1 MAGNMSGTHK
11 LSSGELAELV
21 GGLLDLDSAENELK
35 DGEISYKP
43 YKFGENNLSLMGDY
57 YGLRMIN
64 ERFCRLART
73 VFLPMLRLQPR
84 ISAFP
89 PEVKSFADY
98 SDEVENF
105 VSLTTSRIEALRGSQ
120 MMVIPRDFVSMLTD
134 AYYGGSIRN
143 MPSNSRTEF
152 TPTEQRVI
160 ELVSDGLNEAM
171 ALAWRDLMPI
181 TFEVQNREE
190 NLSFASF
197 ADAEDMVVNCSFMV
211 QLPDADPANFDIIYP
226 LQTLKP
232 IAAQLRSRMHSDLLE
247 EDLSWREK
255 MERAVLNVPLNI
267 TAILA
272 EPSVP
277 LGRIGNV
284 APGEVVPVQM
294 TPAPRLLV
302 EGRPLFE
309 ADLGEASGKSAL
321 NLTRRI
327 AD

>member
-1 MAGNMSGTHK
+1 MSGTHK
-11 LSSGELAELV
+11 LSSNELAALV
-21 GGLLDLDSAENELK
+21 GGLMELDSTEEDELK
-35 DGEISYKP
+35 DGDISYKP
-43 YKFGENNLSLMGDY
+43 YQFGDNNLSLMGDY

-64 ERFCRLART
+64 ERFCRLARS

-89 PEVKSFADY
+89 PEVKTFADY

-105 VSLTTSRIEALRGSQ
+105 VSLTTSRIEALRGNR
-120 MMVIPRDFVSMLTD
+120 MMVIPPSFISMLTD
-134 AYYGGSIRN
+134 SYYGGTIRKTQ
-143 MPSNSRTEF
+143 NSRTEF

-160 ELVSDGLNEAM
+160 ELISNGLNESM

-181 TFEVQNREE
+181 SFELQNREE

-197 ADAEDMVVNCSFMV
+197 ADADDLVVNCSFMV
-211 QLPDADPANFDIIYP
+211 QLPDTDPANFDIIYP

-232 IAAQLRSRMHSDLLE
+232 IAGQLRSRMHSDLLE
-247 EDLSWREK
+247 EDMTWREK
-255 MERAVLNVPLNI
+255 MERAVLNVPLSL

-272 EPSVP
+272 EPSVS

-284 APGEVVPVQM
+284 SPGEVVPVQM

-302 EGRPLFE
+302 EGRPIFD
-309 ADLGEASGKSAL
+309 ADLGESAGKSAL

-327 AD
+327 PD

>member
-1 MAGNMSGTHK
+1 MRNDMSGTHK
-11 LSSGELAELV
+11 LSSNELAALV
-21 GGLLDLDSAENELK
+21 GGLMELDSTEEDELK
-35 DGEISYKP
+35 DGDISYKP
-43 YKFGENNLSLMGDY
+43 YQFGDNNLSLMGDY

-64 ERFCRLART
+64 ERFCRLARS

-89 PEVKSFADY
+89 PEVKTFADY

-105 VSLTTSRIEALRGSQ
+105 VSLTTSRIEALRGNQ
-120 MMVIPRDFVSMLTD
+120 MMVIPPSFISMLTD
-134 AYYGGSIRN
+134 SYYGGTIRKTQ
-143 MPSNSRTEF
+143 NSRTEF

-160 ELVSDGLNEAM
+160 ELISNGLNESM

-181 TFEVQNREE
+181 SFELQNREE

-197 ADAEDMVVNCSFMV
+197 ADADDLVVNCSFMV
-211 QLPDADPANFDIIYP
+211 QLPDTDPANFDIIYP

-232 IAAQLRSRMHSDLLE
+232 IAGQLQSRMHSDLLE
-247 EDLSWREK
+247 EDMTWREK
-255 MERAVLNVPLNI
+255 MERAVLNVPLSL

-272 EPSVP
+272 EPSVS

-284 APGEVVPVQM
+284 SPGEVVPVQM

-302 EGRPLFE
+302 EGRPIFD
-309 ADLGEASGKSAL
+309 ADLGESAGKSAL

-327 AD
+327 PD

>member
-1 MAGNMSGTHK
+1 MSGTHK
-11 LSSGELAELV
+11 LSSNELAALV
-21 GGLLDLDSAENELK
+21 GGLMELDSTEEDELK
-35 DGEISYKP
+35 DGDISYKP
-43 YKFGENNLSLMGDY
+43 YQFGDNNLSLMGDY

-64 ERFCRLART
+64 ERFCRLARS

-89 PEVKSFADY
+89 PEVKTFADY

-105 VSLTTSRIEALRGSQ
+105 VSLTTSRIEALRGNQ
-120 MMVIPRDFVSMLTD
+120 MMVIPPSFISMLTD
-134 AYYGGSIRN
+134 SYYGGTIRKTQ
-143 MPSNSRTEF
+143 NSRTEF

-160 ELVSDGLNEAM
+160 ELISNGLNESM

-181 TFEVQNREE
+181 SFELQNREE

-197 ADAEDMVVNCSFMV
+197 ADADDLVVNCSFMV
-211 QLPDADPANFDIIYP
+211 QLPDTDPANFDIIYP

-232 IAAQLRSRMHSDLLE
+232 IAGQLRSRMHSDLLE
-247 EDLSWREK
+247 EDMTWREK
-255 MERAVLNVPLNI
+255 MERAVLNVPLSL

-272 EPSVP
+272 EPSVS

-284 APGEVVPVQM
+284 SPGEVVPVQM

-302 EGRPLFE
+302 EGRPIFD
-309 ADLGEASGKSAL
+309 ADLGESAGKSAL

-327 AD
+327 PD

>member
-1 MAGNMSGTHK
+1 MSGTHK
-11 LSSGELAELV
+11 LSSNELAALV
-21 GGLLDLDSAENELK
+21 GGLMDLDATEEDELK
-35 DGEISYKP
+35 DGDISYKP
-43 YKFGENNLSLMGDY
+43 YQFGDNNLSLMGDY
-57 YGLRMIN
+57 YGLKMIN
-64 ERFCRLART
+64 ERFCRLARS

-89 PEVKSFADY
+89 PEVKTFSDY

-105 VSLTTSRIEALRGSQ
+105 VSLTTSRIEALRGNQ
-120 MMVIPRDFVSMLTD
+120 MMVIPPSFISMLTD
-134 AYYGGSIRN
+134 SYYGGTIRN
-143 MPSNSRTEF
+143 THHSRTEF

-160 ELVSDGLNEAM
+160 ELISNGLNESM

-181 TFEVQNREE
+181 SFELQNREE

-197 ADAEDMVVNCSFMV
+197 ADSEDLVVNCSFMV
-211 QLPDADPANFDIIYP
+211 QLPDTDPANFDVIYP

-232 IAAQLRSRMHSDLLE
+232 IAGQLRSRMHSDLLE
-247 EDLSWREK
+247 EDMSWREK
-255 MERAVLNVPLNI
+255 MERAVLNVPLSL

-272 EPSVP
+272 EPSVS

-284 APGEVVPVQM
+284 VPGEVVPVQM

-302 EGRPLFE
+302 EGRPIFD
-309 ADLGEASGKSAL
+309 ADLGESAGKSAL

-327 AD
+327 PD

>member
-1 MAGNMSGTHK
+1 MSQNQMSGTHK
-11 LSSGELAELV
+11 LSSNELAALV
-21 GGLLDLDSAENELK
+21 GGLMDLDSGEGEFQ

-43 YKFGENNLSLMGDY
+43 YKFGDNNLSLMGDY

-64 ERFCRLART
+64 ERFCRVARS

-84 ISAFP
+84 ISSFP
-89 PEVKSFADY
+89 PEVKTFADY
-98 SDEVENF
+98 CDEVENF
-105 VSLTTSRIEALRGSQ
+105 VSLTTSRIEVLRGSQ
-120 MMVIPRDFVSMLTD
+120 MLVIPRDFVSMLTD
-134 AYYGGSIRN
+134 AYYGGAIRN
-143 MPSNSRTEF
+143 TPNSRTEF

-160 ELVSDGLNEAM
+160 ELVSEGLNDAM
-171 ALAWRDLMPI
+171 ALSWRDLMPI
-181 TFEVQNREE
+181 TFELQNREE

-197 ADAEDMVVNCSFMV
+197 ADSEDLVVNCSFMV
-211 QLPDADPANFDIIYP
+211 QLPDTDPANFDIIYP

-232 IAAQLRSRMHSDLLE
+232 IAGQLRSRMHSDLLE

-255 MERAVLNVPLNI
+255 MERAVLQVPLSL

-272 EPSVP
+272 EPSVS
-277 LGRIGNV
+277 LGRVGNV
-284 APGEVVPVQM
+284 APGEVVPVDM

-327 AD
+327 PD